1 MEKINVI
8 TVIGT
13 RPEAIK
19 MAPLIKELE
28 RHSSIH
34 SSLIVT
40 GQHKEMLD
48 QVLETFQLAVD
59 HNLHIMQ
66 PDQTLTTITVKV
78 LEGLEPLF
86 REMKPDLVLVHGD
99 TTTTFAA
106 GMAAFYQQIPVGHVE
121 AGLRTGNK
129 FSPYPEEMNRK
140 LAAAVADWHFAPTNT
155 ARENLLQENID
166 PETIFVTGN
175 TAIDALAL
183 SVRPDYT
190 NPLLETMNGNR
201 FIILTTHRRENLG
214 EGMKDI
220 FAAVKR
226 LLDAF
231 SDLHVV
237 YPVHK
242 NPRIHA
248 LVEEMFTEHPRL
260 HLTEPLETFDFHNM
274 ASRSTLILTDSG
286 GIQEEAPSF
295 GVPVLV
301 LRENT
306 ERPEGVEAGVL
317 KLVGTSPELIFK
329 EASRLLESEAAYMD
343 MAERVNPYGDG
354 RASVRIAGLIE
365 HLFAWEEA

>member
-1 MEKINVI
+1 MQKIKVV

-19 MAPLIKELE
+19 MAPLLKELDQ
-28 RHSSIH
+28 RTSVA

-48 QVLETFQLAVD
+48 QVLETFALEAD
-59 HNLHIMQ
+59 HNLNIMQ
-66 PDQTLTTITVKV
+66 PSQTLTTITVKV
-78 LEGLEPLF
+78 LEGLDPLF
-86 REMKPDLVLVHGD
+86 HEIKPDLVLVHGD

-106 GMAAFYQQIPVGHVE
+106 SIAAFYQQIPVGHVE
-121 AGLRTGNK
+121 AGLRTGDK

-140 LAAAVADWHFAPTNT
+140 LAAAAADWHFAPTAAAENNLL
-155 ARENLLQENID
+155 RENIP
-166 PETIFVTGN
+166 PESIFVTGN

-190 NPLLETMNGNR
+190 HPILDAIDGER
-201 FIILTTHRRENLG
+201 FIILTTHRRENAG
-214 EGMKDI
+214 EGMKGI
-220 FAAVKR
+220 FTAIQR
-226 LLDAF
+226 LLEAF
-231 SDLHVV
+231 TNLHVV

-242 NPRIHA
+242 NPQIRA
-248 LVEEMFTEHPRL
+248 LVDNMFTENPRL
-260 HLTEPLETFDFHNM
+260 HLTEPLETVDFHNI
-274 ASRSTLILTDSG
+274 ASRAALILTDSG

-317 KLVGTSPELIFK
+317 KLVGTSPDVIVR
-329 EASRLLESEAAYMD
+329 EASRLLEDEAAYTD
-343 MAERVNPYGDG
+343 MADRPNPYGDG
-354 RASVRIAGLIE
+354 RASVRIVDIIE
-365 HLFAWEEA
+365 HLFALKEA